1 MLQRGR
7 AKIIEMQL
15 GEVRELRRED
25 LALLN
30 ETRPVKTLDSLR
42 DNHHRIARAVASGV
56 DNGTVAALCGISYNR
71 VSMLKQ
77 DPAFADLVAHYRAM
91 ITADWTET
99 ADTVTEFLGS
109 VRTKSLAMLEDKLC
123 TAADNGEFLPTR
135 ELVAMAELG
144 LDRTGYGKVN
154 KNINVNVDFAAQL
167 EAARNRSSRARDVSP
182 SPPLS
187 PIADDPRRSQSAPAA
202 ESIPASLTLAPSQFR
217 RRV

>member
-1 MLQRGR
+1 MTLRPGR
-7 AKIIEMQL
+7 ASTVQVEL
-15 GEVRELRRED
+15 GPIRELARPD

-30 ETRPVKTLDSLR
+30 EARPVTVLQSLR
-42 DNHHRIARAVASGV
+42 DNHHRIARAVASGIP
-56 DNGTVAALCGISYNR
+56 NQQVAALCGIGMNR

-77 DPAFADLVAHYRAM
+77 DPAFNDLVAHYRSI
-91 ITADWTET
+91 ITAEWAEH

-123 TAADNGEFLPTR
+123 AAADNNEFLPTR

-167 EAARNRSSRARDVSP
+167 EAARNRSSRARDI
-182 SPPLS
+182 SPPLA
-187 PIADDPRRSQSAPAA
+187 PIAEAPRPLQSAPML
-202 ESIPASLTLAPSQFR
+202 EHSPGLSSAPSSFR
-217 RRV
+217 RRI

>member
-1 MLQRGR
+1 MPLRPGR
-7 AKIIEMQL
+7 RQTVEFEL
-15 GEVRELRRED
+15 GEVRELVRSD

-42 DNHHRIARAVASGV
+42 DNHHRIARAVASGIP
-56 DNGTVAALCGISYNR
+56 NTQVAILCGISVNR

-77 DPAFADLVAHYRAM
+77 DPAFIDLVAHYRGM
-91 ITADWTET
+91 LTAEWTESI
-99 ADTVTEFLGS
+99 DTVTEFLGS

-123 TAADNGEFLPTR
+123 AAADNNEFLPTR

-167 EAARNRSSRARDVSP
+167 EAARNRSSRAREP
-182 SPPLS
+182 I
-187 PIADDPRRSQSAPAA
+187 PIADSSTLVPQSAPAPKHA
-202 ESIPASLTLAPSQFR
+202 PSLTLAPSQFR